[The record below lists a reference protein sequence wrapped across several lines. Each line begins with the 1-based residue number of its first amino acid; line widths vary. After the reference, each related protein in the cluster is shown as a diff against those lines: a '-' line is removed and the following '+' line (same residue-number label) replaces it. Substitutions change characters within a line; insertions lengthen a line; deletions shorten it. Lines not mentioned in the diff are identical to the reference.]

1 MAEIVKILYEHEEPD
16 FLVEEYIDESTGE
29 KGKKYKIKGTFSTIA
44 EKNRNGRI
52 YPKHLWEAE
61 IAKYQQVIKEGSI
74 NRLME
79 WEHPNR
85 NTVDPMEAVACI
97 DSIKIEGNRVIGE
110 ATILNNEKGN
120 QLKNLID
127 NGIKISVSSRG
138 TGKVGNNGIVEKFDL
153 ITWDAVAMP
162 SDYNATMNGYIS
174 ESQESFL
181 LTESGELKPITQAE
195 IDALNAANAA
205 NEPEAPKV
213 DSAEITRKIK
223 ESIDKLS
230 SKRIGEALH
239 PIAKQVEVLEKDL
252 KFLLTSIK
260 RSEELS
266 QYRGNITRIEKLAK
280 ELIEEV
286 NTLEKELY

>member
-1 MAEIVKILYEHEEPD
+1 MAEIVKILYEHEEPE
-16 FLVEEYIDESTGE
+16 FLVEEFLNEAGE
-29 KGKKYKIKGTFSTIA
+29 KEKKYKIKGTFSTIA

-61 IAKYQQVIKEGSI
+61 ITKYQQVIKEGSI

-110 ATILNNEKGN
+110 ATILNNAKGN

-138 TGKVGNNGIVEKFDL
+138 TGKVGNDGVVEKFEL

-195 IDALNAANAA
+195 IDALNA
-205 NEPEAPKV
+205 PETPKV
-213 DSAEITRKIK
+213 DSSEILKKIK
-223 ESIDKLS
+223 ESF
-230 SKRIGEALH
+230 SKITSKPQNEALH
-239 PIAKQVEVLEKDL
+239 PIARQIELLEKDL
-252 KFLLTSIK
+252 KFLVASIK

-266 QYRGNITRIEKLAK
+266 SYRGNISKIEKLAK
-280 ELIEEV
+280 ELLEEV